1 LIAFYDFFLREYFEK
16 GRCSRLSV
24 DASADIASPHAGCC
38 ASACADRRICRTIG
52 RSVDVALLHLVL
64 KYGVSVLQAFFVLRH
79 CRLAVINWTV
89 DPRAGLKFVELQQ
102 LCGTKRGLACSF
114 SAHLDRSH
122 TPDQNE
128 QENLRKSSRIV
139 IS

>member
-1 LIAFYDFFLREYFEK
+1 MIFFFGSILR
-16 GRCSRLSV
+16 RV
-24 DASADIASPHAGCC
+24 DAAVSAWMHQLISQALMQGVAHPRV
-38 ASACADRRICRTIG
+38 ADRRICRTIG